1 MSPKSVKNVAV
12 VGLGYVGLP
21 LCESLTEAGL
31 HVTGIDRDLKK
42 VAAISAG
49 LSPIS
54 DLTSMKLQA
63 ILRAGFTAQSDFS
76 AVEKAHTVVL
86 SLPTPLNDAGDPDL
100 TALLSGVDSI
110 APHLNN
116 RILVLV
122 ESTVAPG
129 TTDGIVLSRLK
140 EFGKVLNED
149 FLLGYSPERVDPGT
163 SRELQAIPKIVSGV
177 NADSLER
184 AKDFYEK
191 SGFQVVEADNT
202 RDAEA
207 AKLLENT
214 YRAVNIALINEL
226 AQASAHIGVNIG
238 EAIRLASTK
247 PFGFTAFYPG
257 AGVGGHCIPI
267 DPVYLKAAIESAGG
281 ESELVG
287 KTLERNQRTPGNVA
301 NRIIAVV
308 ERQFG
313 LNSTH
318 RIILL
323 GMTYKPEV
331 NDFREAPGPEIA
343 NILQSQGFHVCYH
356 DPFLSKKLD
365 ETIPSI
371 VWLGDGLRF
380 ESEDIVVL
388 LQSHTQYEELELGFL
403 PRHQRLCAG
412 VSTGQWT
419 SIWDPSILFDSSQV
433 SKSDAPELR
442 GSNA

>member
-1 MSPKSVKNVAV
+1 MPHKPLNNVAV

-21 LCESLTEAGL
+21 LCETLIEEGF

-54 DLTSMKLQA
+54 DLTAMKVQEM
-63 ILRAGFTAQSDFS
+63 LRAGFTAQSDFS
-76 AVEKAHTVVL
+76 AVGGADTVIL
-86 SLPTPLNDAGDPDL
+86 SLPTPLNDEGDPDL
-100 TALLSGVDSI
+100 TALLSGVESI
-110 APHLNN
+110 APHLNDQ
-116 RILVLV
+116 ILVLV

-129 TTDGIVLSRLK
+129 TTDGTVLSRLK
-140 EFGKVLNED
+140 EFGKMLNED
-149 FLLGYSPERVDPGT
+149 FLLGYSPERIDPGA
-163 SRELQAIPKIVSGV
+163 SRELRAIPKIVSGV
-177 NADSLER
+177 NAQSLKR

-191 SGFQVVEADNT
+191 AGFQIVEASNT

-226 AQASAHIGVNIG
+226 AQASAYMGVNIG
-238 EAIRLASTK
+238 EVIRLASTK

-267 DPVYLKAAIESAGG
+267 DPVYLKASIEAAGG
-281 ESELVG
+281 ESELVS
-287 KTLERNQRTPGNVA
+287 KTLERNQRTPQNVA
-301 NRIIAVV
+301 NRLMAVV

-331 NDFREAPGPEIA
+331 NDFREAPGPEIS
-343 NILQSQGFHVCYH
+343 NILQSHGFDVSYH

-365 ETIPSI
+365 EIISSTS
-371 VWLGDGLRF
+371 WLGDDLRF
-380 ESEDIVVL
+380 KSEDIVFL
-388 LQSHTQYEELELGFL
+388 LQSHTQYQELELGFL
-403 PRHQRLCAG
+403 PTHQRLCAG

-419 SIWDPSILFDSSQV
+419 SIWDPSILFDSPQV
-433 SKSDAPELR
+433 SKNHAS
-442 GSNA
+442 